1 MMSLVYVVS
10 LAFTC
15 CIFCALVARHHLRL
29 KCSAA
34 RSRIAALFLRT
45 TRITVDASQFGHA
58 IPVNDHLQLLRHASG
73 RTVCLL
79 VPRPQRQ
86 RPPMPRLVRAVLL
99 TFFTL

>member
-1 MMSLVYVVS
+1 VSLVYLLS
-10 LAFTC
+10 LLF
-15 CIFCALVARHHLRL
+15 FCSLFGAIVAHRRLHHKLV
-29 KCSAA
+29 AA

-45 TRITVDASQFGHA
+45 THITVDASQFGHA
-58 IPVNDHLQLLRHASG
+58 IPVNDHFQLLRHASG

-79 VPRPQRQ
+79 IPRPQRQ